1 MLQRSTVKVFI
12 STLGV
17 SHEHLEVVNDCDEIY
32 RGDHRKH
39 DELLPTVHGRSSEHD
54 VQRLGKVA
62 EGITLRFSEELHAQD
77 GVNTHDEQDDDE
89 GVGDRKDGLSDGADD
104 LANLVKPTEEA
115 KHTECSEKTHT
126 ADGRC
131 TLNGTCKV

>member
-1 MLQRSTVKVFI
+1 MVLVHTNYAHNHGMKANWI
-12 STLGV
+12 STRSWKRGFGRG
-17 SHEHLEVVNDCDEIY
+17 LERRD
-32 RGDHRKH
+32 
-39 DELLPTVHGRSSEHD
+39 L
-54 VQRLGKVA
+54 QRLGKVA

-89 GVGDRKDGLSDGADD
+89 GVGDRKDGLSDGGDD